1 MKKNNQISEQYII
14 NKYLRKLHFKKKETF
29 DFKNDASFLKI
40 PKNKQI
46 VITNDS
52 ILEEI
57 DFFINDPPESIANK
71 IITYNL
77 SDISSMGA
85 YPYAYTLSLCLPKKI
100 NDNWL
105 NKFTKRLFFLQKKYN
120 FFLIG
125 GDLSKSKK
133 IIISSSFFG
142 FVPKGKIINR
152 TGSLKKHDIWVT
164 GNIGESTIGLNV
176 RKKNIKV
183 NHVFKKYFLNKYLY
197 PNHFSLG
204 HKIINYASSAIDI
217 SDGFYGDLLNLVMQ
231 KNIGASIKSDLM
243 PFSKKTRE
251 LIDKKIVN
259 LNLLL
264 SSGDDYQLIFTSHS
278 KNSLKIKRI
287 AMKNNIKITKVGK
300 IIDKKGV
307 YLDNKKIKITNKSFQ
322 HFA

>member
-152 TGSLKKHDIWVT
+152 TGSLKNMIF
-164 GNIGESTIGLNV
+164 GLLE
-176 RKKNIKV
+176 I
-183 NHVFKKYFLNKYLY
+183 
-197 PNHFSLG
+197 
-204 HKIINYASSAIDI
+204 
-217 SDGFYGDLLNLVMQ
+217 
-231 KNIGASIKSDLM
+231 
-243 PFSKKTRE
+243 
-251 LIDKKIVN
+251 
-259 LNLLL
+259 
-264 SSGDDYQLIFTSHS
+264 
-278 KNSLKIKRI
+278 
-287 AMKNNIKITKVGK
+287 
-300 IIDKKGV
+300 
-307 YLDNKKIKITNKSFQ
+307 
-322 HFA
+322 